1 MKKIITSLLLII
13 SFAISASAAENIIVD
28 VLCYHSFL
36 KKTDPYS
43 FSNEELDSQ
52 LQFFRDKGYTFVNMN
67 DIRSGNISGRKNIL
81 VTVDDGNKSVYDAY
95 FKVFKKYG
103 IKPVIGIYPAIIE
116 KKDYALSWDAISEL
130 SKEGCEIAS
139 HGYNH
144 LYVNKKLFD
153 NDIKA
158 FNREIYL
165 SKEILEKKL
174 NRKIEV
180 FIYPFGVRSDI
191 TIEHLK
197 KAGYKFAFTI
207 VNGDVLVPSGRN
219 KNNFELPRYMLTKPT
234 WKMSLN
240 VIARKS
246 GSSKQQK
253 ASADIKEP
261 VKEKKQKT
269 ATAMKEPPEE
279 KYQKTSAALTDKKIE
294 KYYAKKEPDYSNSF
308 GVKNDKMNLPE
319 NMPYSTDSGIVMKF
333 AETIKNTGFSEN
345 TAMAAVAADKNQDS
359 YSIQGIISFFEKKIT
374 YFKSSEKKKPD
385 ARPEVKEKKENIDPS
400 KIKKHIT
407 DKNHDLQNETT
418 RTYSSVISYFKDK
431 VLNAGDKIQKLFKQ
445 PK

>member
-1 MKKIITSLLLII
+1 MKKTIVSLFII
-13 SFAISASAAENIIVD
+13 FAAAISASAAEGVIVD

-52 LQFFRDKGYTFVNMN
+52 LQFFKEKGYKFVTMN
-67 DIRSGNISGRKNIL
+67 DIRSANISGRKNIL

-116 KKDYALSWDAISEL
+116 KKDYALTWKEAETL
-130 SKEGCEIAS
+130 SKEGCEIAA

-144 LYVNKKLFD
+144 LYVNKKLYD
-153 NDIKA
+153 SDIKA

-174 NRKIEV
+174 NRKIDV
-180 FIYPFGVRSDI
+180 YVYPFGVRSEI

-197 KAGYKFAFTI
+197 KAGYNYAFTI
-207 VNGDVLVPSGRN
+207 VNGDVLIPAGRN

-240 VIARKS
+240 AIARRS
-246 GSSKQQK
+246 GSPKHQK
-253 ASADIKEP
+253 AAADIKEP
-261 VKEKKQKT
+261 VKEKYKKTSADLKEPVKEKHQKT
-269 ATAMKEPPEE
+269 AAILNDSVKE
-279 KYQKTSAALTDKKIE
+279 KYQT
-294 KYYAKKEPDYSNSF
+294 KKEPDTSNVF
-308 GVKNDKMNLPE
+308 GLKNENMNIPD

-333 AETIKNTGFSEN
+333 ADSIKNAGLNEN
-345 TAMAAVAADKNQDS
+345 FIEAAVSTDKSQDS
-359 YSIQGIISFFEKKIT
+359 FSFKGIISFFEKKIASI
-374 YFKSSEKKKPD
+374 KPAEKKKSGII
-385 ARPEVKEKKENIDPS
+385 EKKDSFEPS
-400 KIKKHIT
+400 KIKKHIS
-407 DKNHDLQNETT
+407 DKNSDLQHETT
-418 RTYSSVISYFKDK
+418 KTYTNVISYFKDK
-431 VLNAGDKIQKLFKQ
+431 VLNAGDKIQKLIKQ

>member
-1 MKKIITSLLLII
+1 MKKITVSLFII
-13 SFAISASAAENIIVD
+13 FAVAISASAAEGVIVD

-52 LQFFRDKGYTFVNMN
+52 LQFFKDKGYKFVSMN
-67 DIRSGNISGRKNIL
+67 DIRSANVSGRKNIL

-116 KKDYALSWDAISEL
+116 KKDYALTWNEAIEL
-130 SKEGCEIAS
+130 SKEGCEIAA

-144 LYVNKKLFD
+144 LFVNKKLFD

-174 NRKIEV
+174 NRKV
-180 FIYPFGVRSDI
+180 DVYVYPFGVRSEI

-197 KAGYKFAFTI
+197 KAGYNYAFTI
-207 VNGDVLVPSGRN
+207 VNGDVLIPSGRN

-240 VIARKS
+240 AIARRS
-246 GSSKQQK
+246 GPAKHQK

-261 VKEKKQKT
+261 GKDKFKKT
-269 ATAMKEPPEE
+269 SADLKEPVKE
-279 KYQKTSAALTDKKIE
+279 KYQKSTVAVKEPEKE
-294 KYYAKKEPDYSNSF
+294 KYQTEKEPDVSNTF
-308 GVKNDKMNLPE
+308 GLKNDKMDISG
-319 NMPYSTDSGIVMKF
+319 NMPYSTDSGIIMKF
-333 AETIKNTGFSEN
+333 ADSIKNAGYNEN
-345 TAMAAVAADKNQDS
+345 LIQASVSADTSQDS
-359 YSIQGIISFFEKKIT
+359 FSIKGIKSFFEKKIASL
-374 YFKSSEKKKPD
+374 KPAEKKKP
-385 ARPEVKEKKENIDPS
+385 EIIEKKESFEPAR
-400 KIKKHIT
+400 IKKHIS
-407 DKNHDLQNETT
+407 DKNSDLQSETT
-418 RTYSSVISYFKDK
+418 KTYTNVISYFKDK
-431 VLNAGDKIQKLFKQ
+431 VLTAGDKIQKLFKQ